1 MSLKQKI
8 TQMNF
13 FAWLFVSCVLFESI
27 EGDSKELKFH
37 KKKKEKRKEKKN
49 SAREVLAALF
59 HFLLVPGI
67 DLQILRLIFS
77 TNLKT

>member
-8 TQMNF
+8 THMNF

-37 KKKKEKRKEKKN
+37 KKKKRKKKRKKN
-49 SAREVLAALF
+49 RAREVLAALF
-59 HFLLVPGI
+59 YIITPPPPP
-67 DLQILRLIFS
+67 Q
-77 TNLKT
+77 KKKKA